1 MTRKT
6 GRRVCDG
13 TTAPHAPGKR
23 LSAVKQYLS
32 QRQKGA
38 DGFAGEV
45 LSWSG
50 KWELVKDQLGAGD
63 HRRYV
68 AEMFDQHLFTAA
80 DVKAVVLAAIKGY
93 LTDLDGLENNLLVQL
108 RADLGDGEVGRLPAG
123 EHFKSDEA
131 FRAFMISAS
140 SVFPYSSEHFKSDEA
155 FRAEYRR
162 LTATLLPEMADN
174 LKFTVGREVLAFIA
188 MDVGTQVS
196 LDVGAGVAAELGLDA
211 TILSS
216 GVVGGITTLGVGL
229 VVGLVVDAIVDWV
242 LQELGYDPEAVIA
255 RQVRE
260 SVDRLADRLIDGDVT
275 VQREY
280 GQLLEK
286 ASSDETPPSVT
297 PPGKPRSD
305 WSATAVWG

>member
-1 MTRKT
+1 MLVLGFAALVGGFALQDEEPTQPPPPKGWQKVEQRLKEF
-6 GRRVCDG
+6 DG
-13 TTAPHAPGKR
+13 AADEAARKR
-23 LSAVKQYLS
+23 LNAVKQYLT

-108 RADLGDGEVGRLPAG
+108 RADLGDGELGRLPAG
-123 EHFKSDEA
+123 EQFQSDEA
-131 FRAFMISAS
+131 FC
-140 SVFPYSSEHFKSDEA
+140 
-155 FRAEYRR
+155 AEYRR

-275 VQREY
+275 VQARVRPVAGES
-280 GQLLEK
+280 Q
-286 ASSDETPPSVT
+286 
-297 PPGKPRSD
+297 
-305 WSATAVWG
+305 